1 MSSLKKFF
9 FKGSLLIG
17 AFNLIC
23 TAISLVVLAIITYAI
38 LRGYEVPK
46 SSIEGFAYGFLKF
59 AYLKVWIITIGTL
72 LSQAWFG
79 FFIYLFSFKK
89 AMSYLF
95 GLDRAMSYLF
105 ADE

>member
-1 MSSLKKFF
+1 M
-9 FKGSLLIG
+9 
-17 AFNLIC
+17 
-23 TAISLVVLAIITYAI
+23 
-38 LRGYEVPK
+38 
-46 SSIEGFAYGFLKF
+46 KF